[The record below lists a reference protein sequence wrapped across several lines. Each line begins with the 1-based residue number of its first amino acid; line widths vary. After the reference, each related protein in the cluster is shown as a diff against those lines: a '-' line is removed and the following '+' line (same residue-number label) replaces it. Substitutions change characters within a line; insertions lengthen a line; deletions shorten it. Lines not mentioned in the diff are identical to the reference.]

1 MKIICKNNEYSLVKC
16 NTFFK
21 RLKGLSF
28 KKNTDKI
35 HVFYPCHSIHTMFM
49 LFNIDVVITD
59 KEYNILYYKKH
70 ITKHKIVPPIKHGYY
85 TFEIPSHLNLNLD
98 KEKKL
103 VIKD

>member
-1 MKIICKNNEYSLVKC
+1 MKLIYKNNEYLLVKC
-16 NTFFK
+16 NSFFK

-28 KKNTDKI
+28 KKNVNEI
-35 HVFYPCHSIHTMFM
+35 YVFYPCNSIHTIFM
-49 LFNIDVVITD
+49 KFNIDVVITD
-59 KEYNILYYKKH
+59 KNYNILFYKKL
-70 ITKHKIVPPIKHGYY
+70 ISKHKVIPPIKNGYY